1 METEL
6 ESSLGPSVV
15 AGPKKRN
22 CPECWKMLK
31 IETRSKIGFSLNKR
45 RDVLC
50 NICREESRGNIC
62 TEVGKLTHGTAEMK
76 MFKEKH
82 WCGWVTCQESLTG
95 LLRHYWFQDLIFVVS
110 TTLPPFSADSTLYH
124 KYEFWPFVLFIFESS
139 RNSSSKEDQILLVRA
154 ESCHVHCPKPAT
166 GTIAR
171 TATQAQQ
178 HYYFWLYLLLYIS
191 KLFLCP
197 QKSFLPAINTDK
209 INCHSCKI
217 FPTSS

>member
-50 NICREESRGNIC
+50 NICREESSGNIC

-95 LLRHYWFQDLIFVVS
+95 CYDTTDSRISFLWFQ
-110 TTLPPFSADSTLYH
+110 
-124 KYEFWPFVLFIFESS
+124 
-139 RNSSSKEDQILLVRA
+139 Q
-154 ESCHVHCPKPAT
+154 
-166 GTIAR
+166 
-171 TATQAQQ
+171 
-178 HYYFWLYLLLYIS
+178 
-191 KLFLCP
+191 LFLHSLQIP
-197 QKSFLPAINTDK
+197 LFTISMSFDLLFSLSLKAPGIHRLRRIRFCLWEQSRAMCTVLSLPLA
-209 INCHSCKI
+209 
-217 FPTSS
+217 P